1 MSRRAKLSL
10 SDEERRKRPPPAHGF
25 EGHGVEAS
33 PRPSRGGES
42 TADAQG
48 KHSVSGSPPSDTAA
62 SQRARPAA
70 GPWKADLGPRH
81 ASADPSGNAGRAES
95 VTADDAEDL
104 AAKPWWQHGAV
115 RVTLVSAA
123 AVLSIWFLRRRFL

>member
-25 EGHGVEAS
+25 EGHGVETS
-33 PRPSRGGES
+33 PRSSVGAES

-48 KHSVSGSPPSDTAA
+48 RRSVSGTAA
-62 SQRARPAA
+62 GQRARPAA
-70 GPWKADLGPRH
+70 GPWKADLGRSR

-95 VTADDAEDL
+95 VTADDAKDL

-123 AVLSIWFLRRRFL
+123 AVLSIWLLRRRLF